1 MFKMSHLH
9 KTLKISTCVKQK
21 DKITI
26 RLIIVKFG
34 ENTFNVCHH
43 LFIKTCKKLLP
54 KIVNQSSYLWVLSL
68 YPGLN
73 GLGGRLII
81 IKTDNSEKKI
91 INKIDYLGTHWKRVV
106 SLELGNIEN

>member
-9 KTLKISTCVKQK
+9 KTLKISTGVKQK

-34 ENTFNVCHH
+34 KNTFNVCHH

-54 KIVNQSSYLWVLSL
+54 EIVNQSSYLCVLSL

-73 GLGGRLII
+73 GLDGKFII
-81 IKTDNSEKKI
+81 IETDNSKKEI
-91 INKIDYLGTHWKRVV
+91 ISKIDYLGTH
-106 SLELGNIEN
+106 

>member
-34 ENTFNVCHH
+34 KNTFNVCHH
-43 LFIKTCKKLLP
+43 LFIKTCK
-54 KIVNQSSYLWVLSL
+54 NYYLKS
-68 YPGLN
+68 
-73 GLGGRLII
+73 
-81 IKTDNSEKKI
+81 
-91 INKIDYLGTHWKRVV
+91 
-106 SLELGNIEN
+106 